1 MLQDIIVGL
10 VVVAAVLYTL
20 WLLMPLAPRRAA
32 AARLAS
38 LARRCGL
45 GEQESLRLQATLATH
60 SSCGEC
66 ASCKG
71 CAVPAIGKATVAMP
85 RPRNDHSTGQPR
97 GQSRQLAGRQ

>member
-1 MLQDIIVGL
+1 MLQNIIVGL

-20 WLLMPLAPRRAA
+20 WLLMPVAPRRAA

-66 ASCKG
+66 ASCKS
-71 CAVPAIGKATVAMP
+71 CASPAIGKATVAMP
-85 RPRNDHSTGQPR
+85 QPRDDRHAGQPS
-97 GQSRQLAGRQ
+97 GQ